1 MINLTFPHRFLQN
14 KSDTTPFIMKLGT
27 FGTGAAAL
35 GLLAAATTAEAGE
48 AHDRFEA
55 QFGNAIA
62 EAGLRVGEVL
72 AEPEVWCHAIDANGS
87 DCESAAKRAKL
98 EAIETREA
106 GLDKTI
112 TTVTSERD
120 TEAERAETAEAERD
134 AARALVAAVQGEN
147 EASTQ

>member
-14 KSDTTPFIMKLGT
+14 KRDLTPFIMKLGT

-48 AHDRFEA
+48 AQSRFEA

-72 AEPEVWCHAIDANGS
+72 AEPEVWCHAIDADGGA
-87 DCESAAKRAKL
+87 CESAAKRVKL
-98 EAIETREA
+98 EAVETHEA
-106 GLDKTI
+106 DLDKTI
-112 TTVTSERD
+112 ATVTN
-120 TEAERAETAEAERD
+120 ERD
-134 AARALVAAVQGEN
+134 AAETRLGAAKAVLAAVRGDDD
-147 EASTQ
+147 AATQ